1 MPVPYPLRASPGG
14 ISVGHSPLGDT
25 QLSASLNTAHGTICL
40 LMSGG
45 DARDFAEKILEALRI
60 WEKTDWSAEGITEE
74 GSE

>member
-14 ISVGHSPLGDT
+14 ISVGYSLLGDT
-25 QLSASLNTAHGTICL
+25 QLSASLKTAHGTISL
-40 LMSGG
+40 LMSGD

-60 WEKTDWSAEGITEE
+60 WDKTDWSAEGITEG